1 MIMDNNNNIKT
12 LASHLEQEIN
22 WIEQLN
28 VLLGEEKIALANRQ
42 FDGLEDLANRKQNL
56 SNKIEES
63 AKKRVEIIQQANANT
78 EAGISLKEFLKNATS
93 ADTNAVNKLNNKLVE
108 LLTTCRELNNVNGQV
123 ISHNM
128 HTRQQIVNALSGNKT
143 EAVSVYTAT
152 GNMKSASDNN
162 HHQEA

>member
-1 MIMDNNNNIKT
+1 MDNNNNIKT

>member
-12 LASHLEQEIN
+12 LASHLEQEIS
-22 WIEQLN
+22 WIEQLI

-42 FDGLEDLANRKQNL
+42 FDGLEDLANRKQIL

-63 AKKRVEIIQQANANT
+63 AKIRVEIIQHANAKSD
-78 EAGISLKEFLKNATS
+78 AGISLKEFLKNATS
-93 ADTNAVNKLNNKLVE
+93 ADTNEVNKLNNKLVE

-152 GNMKSASDNN
+152 GNMKSATDNS